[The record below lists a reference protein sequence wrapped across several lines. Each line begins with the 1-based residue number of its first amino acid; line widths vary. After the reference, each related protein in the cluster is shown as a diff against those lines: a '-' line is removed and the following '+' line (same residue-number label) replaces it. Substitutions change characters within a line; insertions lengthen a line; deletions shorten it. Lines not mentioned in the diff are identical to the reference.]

1 MTNIYP
7 FDWPINSDCQA
18 EVVVK
23 TVYSMQETRQALELV
38 QERKTVVLILDKLPL
53 DQAQRVADWVAGGAC
68 ATDGRTFWVGKRT
81 LMFVPN
87 QVSVKSNRPSI
98 SPFAPNLKTC
108 TEQLTS
114 IT

>member
-1 MTNIYP
+1 MA
-7 FDWPINSDCQA
+7 DL
-18 EVVVK
+18 VVV
-23 TVYSMQETRQALELV
+23 
-38 QERKTVVLILDKLPL
+38 
-53 DQAQRVADWVAGGAC
+53 GAC

-114 IT
+114 IP